1 MTPKRIVT
9 DGFRKGRPPIMYRHR
24 CEECRVIFA
33 CWPCPH
39 HRYSTQG
46 VNGDAQRRI
55 CDACKDKPED
65 AEPATVARMRN
76 TGYLTGQHDPG
87 NSRTGGRDGR

>member
-1 MTPKRIVT
+1 MTPKRIVA
-9 DGFRKGRPPIMYRHR
+9 DGFRKGRPPIAYRHK
-24 CEECRVIFA
+24 CEECPRIFL

-39 HRYSTQG
+39 HRSNMRG
-46 VNGDAQRRI
+46 EMQRRL
-55 CDACKDKPED
+55 CEACKAKPVDVE
-65 AEPATVARMRN
+65 AATPARMRN